1 MATHIVRSAED
12 MERVARLV
20 GNLKPPLTITV
31 TSGASRSLEQNKL
44 QRLWCM
50 EAAEQLGDRT
60 AEEIRGFCKLHY
72 GVPIMRE
79 GHEDFRE
86 TYDRLIKPLPYETK
100 LAFMMEPLDLPI
112 TRLMTVGEKSQ
123 YLDAMHKGLSELGV
137 KLTEPSE
144 WS

>member
-79 GHEDFRE
+79 GHDDFRE

-100 LAFMMEPLDLPI
+100 LAFMMEPLDFPI

-144 WS
+144 

>member
-1 MATHIVRSAED
+1 MTTHIVRSAEE

-31 TSGASRSLEQNKL
+31 TSGASRSIEQNKL

-60 AEEIRGFCKLHY
+60 AEEVRGFCKLHY

-100 LAFMMEPLDLPI
+100 LAFMMEPLDFPI

-144 WS
+144 

>member
-1 MATHIVRSAED
+1 MTTHIVRSAED

-20 GNLKPPLTITV
+20 GNMKPPLTITV

-100 LAFMMEPLDLPI
+100 LAFMMEPLDFPI

-144 WS
+144 

>member
-79 GHEDFRE
+79 GHDDFRE

-100 LAFMMEPLDLPI
+100 LAYMMEPLDFPI
-112 TRLMTVGEKSQ
+112 TRLMTVWEKSQ

-144 WS
+144 

>member
-1 MATHIVRSAED
+1 MTTHIVRSAED

-100 LAFMMEPLDLPI
+100 LAYMMEPLDFPI

-144 WS
+144 

>member
-79 GHEDFRE
+79 GHDDFRE

-100 LAFMMEPLDLPI
+100 LAYMMEPLDFPI

-144 WS
+144 

>member
-31 TSGASRSLEQNKL
+31 TSGASRSIEQNKL

-79 GHEDFRE
+79 GHDDFRE

-100 LAFMMEPLDLPI
+100 LAFMMEPLDFPI

-144 WS
+144 

>member
-60 AEEIRGFCKLHY
+60 AEEVRGFCKLHY

-100 LAFMMEPLDLPI
+100 LAYMMEPLDFPI

-144 WS
+144 

>member
-1 MATHIVRSAED
+1 MTTHIIRSAED

-72 GVPIMRE
+72 GVPIMRD
-79 GHEDFRE
+79 GHDDFRE

-100 LAFMMEPLDLPI
+100 LAFMMEPLDFPI

-144 WS
+144 

>member
-1 MATHIVRSAED
+1 MTTHIVRSAED

-60 AEEIRGFCKLHY
+60 AEEVRGFCKLHY

-79 GHEDFRE
+79 GHDDFRE

-144 WS
+144 

>member
-1 MATHIVRSAED
+1 MTTHIVRSAED

-60 AEEIRGFCKLHY
+60 AEEVRGFCKLHY

-79 GHEDFRE
+79 GHDDFRE

-100 LAFMMEPLDLPI
+100 LAYMMEPLDFPI
-112 TRLMTVGEKSQ
+112 TRPMTVGEKSQ

-137 KLTEPSE
+137 KLTDPSE
-144 WS
+144 

>member
-1 MATHIVRSAED
+1 MTTHIVRSAED

-72 GVPIMRE
+72 GVQIMRE
-79 GHEDFRE
+79 GHDDFRE
-86 TYDRLIKPLPYETK
+86 TYDRLIKPHPYETK
-100 LAFMMEPLDLPI
+100 LAYIMEPLDFPI

-144 WS
+144 

>member
-60 AEEIRGFCKLHY
+60 AEEVRGFCKLHY

-79 GHEDFRE
+79 GHDDFRE

-100 LAFMMEPLDLPI
+100 LAFMMEPLDFPI

-144 WS
+144 

>member
-1 MATHIVRSAED
+1 MTTHIVRSAED

-79 GHEDFRE
+79 GHDDFRE
-86 TYDRLIKPLPYETK
+86 TYDRLIKTLPYETK
-100 LAFMMEPLDLPI
+100 LAYMMEPLDFPI

-144 WS
+144 

>member
-1 MATHIVRSAED
+1 MTTHIVRSAED

-31 TSGASRSLEQNKL
+31 TSGASRTKEQNKL

-60 AEEIRGFCKLHY
+60 AEEVRGFCKLHY

-79 GHEDFRE
+79 GHDDFRE

-100 LAFMMEPLDLPI
+100 LAFMMEPLDFPI

-144 WS
+144 

>member
-12 MERVARLV
+12 MERGARLV
-20 GNLKPPLTITV
+20 GNRKPPLTITV
-31 TSGASRSLEQNKL
+31 TSGASRSVEQNKRE
-44 QRLWCM
+44 RLWCM

-79 GHEDFRE
+79 GHDDFRE

-100 LAFMMEPLDLPI
+100 LAFMMEPLDFPI

-144 WS
+144 

>member
-1 MATHIVRSAED
+1 MTTHIVRSAED

-31 TSGASRSLEQNKL
+31 TSGASRSIEQNKL

-79 GHEDFRE
+79 GHDDFRE

-100 LAFMMEPLDLPI
+100 LAYMMEPLDFPI

-144 WS
+144 

>member
-50 EAAEQLGDRT
+50 EASEQLGDRT
-60 AEEIRGFCKLHY
+60 AEEVRGVCKLHY
-72 GVPIMRE
+72 GIPIMRE

-86 TYDRLIKPLPYETK
+86 VYDRLIKPLPYETK
-100 LAFMMEPLDLPI
+100 IAYMMEPLDFPI

-144 WS
+144 

>member
-1 MATHIVRSAED
+1 M
-12 MERVARLV
+12 
-20 GNLKPPLTITV
+20 LKRYKFLSLSLFRILFFIFFNT
-31 TSGASRSLEQNKL
+31 SRSLEQNKL

-79 GHEDFRE
+79 GHDDFRE

-100 LAFMMEPLDLPI
+100 LAYMMEPLDFPI

-144 WS
+144 

>member
-1 MATHIVRSAED
+1 MTTHIVRSAED

-72 GVPIMRE
+72 GVQIMRE
-79 GHEDFRE
+79 GHDDFRE

-100 LAFMMEPLDLPI
+100 LAYMMEPLDFPI

-144 WS
+144 

>member
-60 AEEIRGFCKLHY
+60 AEEIRGF
-72 GVPIMRE
+72 
-79 GHEDFRE
+79 
-86 TYDRLIKPLPYETK
+86 
-100 LAFMMEPLDLPI
+100 
-112 TRLMTVGEKSQ
+112 
-123 YLDAMHKGLSELGV
+123 
-137 KLTEPSE
+137 
-144 WS
+144 

>member
-79 GHEDFRE
+79 GHDDFRE

-144 WS
+144 

>member
-1 MATHIVRSAED
+1 MTTHIVRSAED

-31 TSGASRSLEQNKL
+31 TSGASRSLGQNKL

-60 AEEIRGFCKLHY
+60 AEEVRGFCKLHY

-79 GHEDFRE
+79 GHDDFRE

-100 LAFMMEPLDLPI
+100 LAYMMEPLDFPI

-144 WS
+144 